1 MSEIK
6 SKRQLFDSR
15 LKEQKDFWVKKLSH
29 EVGFSGLRLDHDR
42 PGTFLG
48 DKDHIE
54 LPLAAETQQK
64 LLRLTGSSPILIY
77 STLMAV
83 LKVCL
88 YKYNGSTSIVVGSP
102 SRNDDESDPN
112 LLPIVDELAGDESFL
127 KFLFRVR
134 ENLDL
139 CYAHEHYPY
148 DRLLGDLG
156 REKQDD
162 KCELFDIA
170 LVLKGFH
177 TEMPE
182 AKNDITLSFVNEG
195 ERVVGEIQ
203 YNSSL
208 FEKRTVERFGSH
220 FINVMEAALADHNIT
235 IAEMSLLTR
244 EEQRQLIFQWND
256 TLSVYPRDRCIHEI
270 FEHYALARPDAP
282 AILSDT
288 GSLSYAQLNTRAN
301 QLAHYLR
308 TLGVQAEVPVA
319 ICIERTPELLVALL
333 AILKAGGVYVPLDP
347 ASPVARLA
355 IILGDVDARLIL
367 TERKFSDV
375 PPRAGAQFIHVDDE
389 QQTIAR
395 QSEANLP
402 VTTTALNLAYIM
414 YTSGSTGA
422 PKGVGVTHR
431 GVVRLVKDTGYVSLS
446 SEEVF
451 LHFAPLSF
459 DASTFE
465 IWGGLL
471 NGARLALAPA
481 QRAMSLAELAAVIA
495 RQGVTTLWLTAG
507 LFHQMVDEGMSELR
521 GVRQLLA
528 GGDVLSATHVR
539 QALEQWPATRVI
551 NGYGP
556 TETTTFAC
564 SEAMSHSAEVGE
576 RVLIGRP
583 IANTK
588 VYILDEQMRAA
599 PVGVRGEIYIGGDG
613 LARGYVGRAGQTAER
628 FVPDPYSAVP
638 GERLYA
644 TGDIGSYCEDG
655 RIEFVGRRDGQ
666 VKVRGFRIETGEI
679 EAVLNQYPGVR
690 EVVVIARANGAN
702 DKDLV
707 AYVVTDNGNFTYDEL
722 QDFLAQRLPVYM
734 APARFVTLEKLP
746 LTPNGKIDRAALPAP
761 EKMRPAL
768 QEEFIAP
775 KTPVEKLIAEI
786 WCEVLD
792 IDQVG
797 LNDDFFKL
805 GGHSLLATKVA
816 TRLREAFQEEI
827 SLGKMFEAPTVA
839 EIAAAIEER
848 QARPKS
854 INDFEIER
862 LPRGNADMAQVLAEL
877 ANLSE
882 HEAQSLLMTEPQAK
896 SAAK

>member
-1 MSEIK
+1 MSETRT
-6 SKRQLFDSR
+6 KRQLFDSR
-15 LKEQKDFWVKKLSH
+15 LKEQKDFWVKKLSR
-29 EVGFSGLRLDHDR
+29 EIGFSGLRLDHNR
-42 PGTFLG
+42 PGIFVG
-48 DKDHIE
+48 DKDRIE

-88 YKYNGSTSIVVGSP
+88 YKYNDSTSIVVGSP
-102 SRNDDESDPN
+102 SRNDAENDPN
-112 LLPIVDELAGDESFL
+112 LLPIVDEVSGDESFL
-127 KFLFRVR
+127 KFLFEVR
-134 ENLDL
+134 ENLDQ

-170 LVLKGFH
+170 LVLKDFH
-177 TEMPE
+177 ADMPE
-182 AKNDITLSFVNEG
+182 AKNDMTLSFVNDG
-195 ERVVGEIQ
+195 DRVVGQIE
-203 YNSSL
+203 YNSRL

-220 FINVMEAALADHNIT
+220 FINMMEAALADHNIT

-244 EEQRQLIFQWND
+244 DEQRQLISQWND

-270 FEHYALARPDAP
+270 FEHYALARPDAA

-288 GSLSYAQLNTRAN
+288 GSLSYAQLNMRAN

-319 ICIERTPELLVALL
+319 ICLERTPELLVALL

-347 ASPVARLA
+347 ASPAARLA

-375 PPRAGAQFIHVDDE
+375 LPREGLRLTYVDADADIIAG
-389 QQTIAR
+389 

-402 VTTTALNLAYIM
+402 TTTTALNLAYIM
-414 YTSGSTGA
+414 YTSGSTGV
-422 PKGVGVTHR
+422 PKGVGIPHR
-431 GVVRLVKDTGYVSLS
+431 AVVRLVKDTGYVSLS
-446 SEEVF
+446 ADEVF

-465 IWGGLL
+465 IWGSLL

-507 LFHQMVDEGMSELR
+507 LFHQMVDEGLSELR

-539 QALEQWPATRVI
+539 QALEQWPETRVI

-564 SEAMSHSAEVGE
+564 SEAMGHSAEVGE

-588 VYILDEQMRAA
+588 VYILDEGMRAA
-599 PVGVRGEIYIGGDG
+599 PVGVRGQIYIGGDG
-613 LARGYVGRAGQTAER
+613 LARGYVGRAEQTAER
-628 FVPDPYSAVP
+628 FVPDPYSEMG

-644 TGDIGSYCEDG
+644 TGDIGSYGEDG

-679 EAVLNQYPGVR
+679 EAVLSQYPGLR
-690 EVVVIARANGAN
+690 DVVVIARANGAN

-707 AYVVTDNGNFTYDEL
+707 AYVVTDNADLTYDEL
-722 QDFLAQRLPVYM
+722 QDFLTQRLPVYM
-734 APARFVTLEKLP
+734 APARFVTLERFP

-768 QEEFIAP
+768 QEELIAP

-797 LNDDFFKL
+797 LNDNFFKL

-816 TRLREAFQEEI
+816 TRVREAFQQEI

-839 EIAAAIEER
+839 EIAAVIEEG
-848 QARPKS
+848 QASPKG
-854 INDFEIER
+854 NDLEIER
-862 LPRGNADMAQVLAEL
+862 LPRGNADMAQLLAEL

-882 HEAQSLLMTEPQAK
+882 HEAQSLLMTEPQAN